1 LRRLTTAGTEPEAEV
16 SAAVAALLREEA
28 IEVACDIP
36 RRVSREEVTTASRVI
51 SLGCD
56 ISELAPRASMVEHWD
71 DVPPPGTQLRA
82 ARDCIYAHVERL
94 IDELGKLETESH
106 RALRGGGH

>member
-1 LRRLTTAGTEPEAEV
+1 
-16 SAAVAALLREEA
+16 
-28 IEVACDIP
+28 
-36 RRVSREEVTTASRVI
+36 VI

-56 ISELAPRASMVEHWD
+56 ISALAPRALVEHWD
-71 DVPPPGTQLRA
+71 DVPPPSTQLHA

-106 RALRGGGH
+106 RALPGGDR